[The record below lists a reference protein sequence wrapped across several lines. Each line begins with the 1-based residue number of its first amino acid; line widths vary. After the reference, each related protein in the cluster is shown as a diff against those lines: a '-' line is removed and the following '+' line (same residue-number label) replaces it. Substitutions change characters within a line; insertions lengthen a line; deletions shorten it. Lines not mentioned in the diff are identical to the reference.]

1 MLPPIAAPRPSSTRA
16 RLALDTRV
24 PFLNNGGSP
33 VKTAMLLLIILLSG
47 VAHAQ
52 IDDVTLT
59 VMHSPSLASKRS
71 RNRLFQAVC
80 VSSAGRRSAS
90 GGILSVAGVR

>member
-1 MLPPIAAPRPSSTRA
+1 
-16 RLALDTRV
+16 V

-33 VKTAMLLLIILLSG
+33 VKTAMRLLIILLTG

-52 IDDVTLT
+52 LDDVTLT
-59 VMHSPSLASKRS
+59 GNAQSVPGMETLAKSP
-71 RNRLFQAVC
+71 FQGLPRDRMAVC
-80 VSSAGRRSAS
+80 VGSGGRRSAS